1 MYLSPGVATSYLHRR
16 HLTLTRGGIAERHG
30 PLSVI
35 PPAHAAST
43 QPPRSSLG
51 PRAFAQTSPRA
62 SPLLP
67 HLYTQQRRVTPTHE
81 LTRSFRVPL
90 RINSRLFLL
99 SFLRP
104 PLPPLL
110 APGVVS
116 PLRSPVTDAYQRRD
130 IQTPVE
136 SSRRVRS
143 SRSHRLLH

>member
-16 HLTLTRGGIAERHG
+16 HLALTRGGIAERHG

-43 QPPRSSLG
+43 QPPSSSFCLRLPWVLARS
-51 PRAFAQTSPRA
+51 RK
-62 SPLLP
+62 
-67 HLYTQQRRVTPTHE
+67 QRRVTPTHE

-99 SFLRP
+99 SFLRLP
-104 PLPPLL
+104 PPPLL

-116 PLRSPVTDAYQRRD
+116 PLRSPVTNAYQRRD

-136 SSRRVRS
+136 SSRRVGS